1 MTEEQTRR
9 RRGQG
14 GGAEPVGR
22 VQTPEARG
30 ARPLHVDVRPTGER
44 GQQPRVYRH
53 WVRGKRPKEHREG
66 RCLQVCDSKE
76 VVAPLP
82 CAAASR

>member
-1 MTEEQTRR
+1 MAPGPE
-9 RRGQG
+9 RGG
-14 GGAEPVGR
+14 GWGGAEPVGR
-22 VQTPEARG
+22 VQTLEARG
-30 ARPLHVDVRPTGER
+30 ARPLHVDVRTTGER
-44 GQQPRVYRH
+44 GQQPGVYGDR
-53 WVRGKRPKEHREG
+53 VRGRRPKEHREG